1 MPICDMI
8 RLEPR
13 CFYSASAYHV
23 AMIDRIF
30 WVEGDW
36 FNNGGTVDEQ
46 TYMRRCPMTQHVLE
60 TDEHFTGASFQNK
73 QASCIELCVNHR
85 KVASTVYKPR

>member
-1 MPICDMI
+1 
-8 RLEPR
+8 
-13 CFYSASAYHV
+13 
-23 AMIDRIF
+23 MIDRIF

-60 TDEHFTGASFQNK
+60 TDEHFTGASFPEQTG
-73 QASCIELCVNHR
+73 ELYRVVR
-85 KVASTVYKPR
+85 KPQESGVHGLQTPVIGLHGAGGGGKLWR

>member
-1 MPICDMI
+1 
-8 RLEPR
+8 
-13 CFYSASAYHV
+13 
-23 AMIDRIF
+23 MIDRIF

-73 QASCIELCVNHR
+73 QASCIESVSYTHLTLPTICSV
-85 KVASTVYKPR
+85 

>member
-1 MPICDMI
+1 
-8 RLEPR
+8 
-13 CFYSASAYHV
+13 
-23 AMIDRIF
+23 MIDRIF

-73 QASCIELCVNHR
+73 QASCIELYRVVRKPQGSGVNGLQAPVIGLHGAGGGGKLWR
-85 KVASTVYKPR
+85 

>member
-1 MPICDMI
+1 
-8 RLEPR
+8 
-13 CFYSASAYHV
+13 
-23 AMIDRIF
+23 MIDRIF

-60 TDEHFTGASFQNK
+60 TAEHFTGASFQNK
-73 QASCIELCVNHR
+73 QASCIELCVTTGKWR
-85 KVASTVYKPR
+85 PRFTNPGDWPARGWRGR

>member
-1 MPICDMI
+1 MFFILLLHI
-8 RLEPR
+8 N
-13 CFYSASAYHV
+13 V

-46 TYMRRCPMTQHVLE
+46 TIYAPLPDDPT
-60 TDEHFTGASFQNK
+60 
-73 QASCIELCVNHR
+73 CIRN
-85 KVASTVYKPR
+85 